1 MNPGSVRQVLHA
13 FESSP
18 RFARLSAGTQLDY
31 RRQRA
36 AIEAFPTRDG
46 RCVGDLVAAR
56 LTATHIFKMLES
68 VAANTPSKANHMLR
82 YLRRA
87 LRWAGPGVGLRH
99 NPAWGLCFPERKRQ
113 RLPGSTVYAAVLQ
126 YARQGGQRPAH
137 ARGSCPPYLW
147 LVMELAYLCRLRGIE
162 VCTLTEAQGTAEGLR
177 TQRRKGS
184 RDNVVYWNPR
194 LRLV

>member
-1 MNPGSVRQVLHA
+1 MSPGSVRQVLHA

-46 RCVGDLVAAR
+46 RCVGDLIAAR
-56 LTATHIFKMLES
+56 LTATHVFKMLES
-68 VAANTPSKANHMLR
+68 VAATTPSKANHMLR

-99 NPAWGLCFPERKRQ
+99 NPAWGLNASANACRDQ
-113 RLPGSTVYAAVLQ
+113 RSIAPYYSTRARAASVRHMHAVP
-126 YARQGGQRPAH
+126 AR
-137 ARGSCPPYLW
+137 
-147 LVMELAYLCRLRGIE
+147 
-162 VCTLTEAQGTAEGLR
+162 R
-177 TQRRKGS
+177 TCG
-184 RDNVVYWNPR
+184 
-194 LRLV
+194 